1 LTPCARRL
9 VGAAAALP
17 VALAVVLVA
26 LATPALAHE
35 PLWGETPTIFG
46 PGVFHPEIR
55 FGFVHRGGDPD
66 PGEESWED
74 FEQEYGLQ
82 YGINRFVNVRLT
94 LPVMHSQVEQNGA
107 GGVDEALITGPGDAI
122 LEAKY
127 RYHLHQ
133 ETGVQRS
140 QAISFGWK
148 IPTGDDDRTAPD
160 GSRLPPSQQPGTG
173 RHGVKIG
180 WAVDVEHLTDTAW
193 GSLQYGHELGGE
205 FRKGDTFAADAAYGR
220 WVVRPNTG
228 DDLGVMLA
236 FGVHGE
242 GAASD
247 QLENGSSAGNSFRV
261 AGIQMTPIVTKGRA
275 QYRVGIFVPLARG
288 GDDQM
293 TDFPYELKA
302 GWEMFF

>member
-1 LTPCARRL
+1 MSSRACRL
-9 VGAAAALP
+9 LHVAAALS
-17 VALAVVLVA
+17 AGLTIVVVSSV
-26 LATPALAHE
+26 PALAHE

-55 FGFVHRGGDPD
+55 FGFVRRGDNPD

-82 YGINRFVNVRLT
+82 YGVNRFVNVRLT
-94 LPVMHSQVEQNGA
+94 LPVMHSEVEQNSAGA
-107 GGVDEALITGPGDAI
+107 VDEALVTGLGDAI

-127 RYHLHQ
+127 RYHLRQ

-148 IPTGDDDRTAPD
+148 IPTGDDDHTAPD

-180 WAVDVEHLTDTAW
+180 WAADIEHLTDTTW
-193 GSLQYGHELGGE
+193 GGFQYGHDLGGT

-247 QLENGSSAGNSFRV
+247 QLEDGSSARNSYRV
-261 AGIQMTPIVTKGRA
+261 AGIQMTPIITKGRA

-288 GDDQM
+288 GDDEM
-293 TDFPYELKA
+293 TDFPYELRA